1 MDGTPFASLAQI
13 RILLVP
19 VGTIRRSVFEKY
31 SGLVRSIEHLR
42 LGDIPPD
49 PREDKSRLLITI
61 LSPSAT
67 KCSHTLL

>member
-19 VGTIRRSVFEKY
+19 VGTIRKSVFEKY
-31 SGLVRSIEHLR
+31 SGLVKTIEHLR

-49 PREDKSRLLITI
+49 SREDR
-61 LSPSAT
+61 SAF
-67 KCSHTLL
+67 LP